1 MRCRGRF
8 FFDWGDVAAI
18 GGLAVLVLILVAP
31 ALLPGRVL
39 IPFDIVTEAWP
50 PWQQPNQPVE
60 VNNMLLA
67 DAVNYIVPV
76 KNLLADSVRQGQLPL
91 WNPYVLGGYPLTYNT
106 QAGAF
111 YPLTALYYFLPLL
124 AVVDL
129 VIILQMMLGALFM
142 YAFLRQI
149 KLQKIAAVVGAAI
162 FIFNGLMMIWLEWQ
176 AVHAAIIWL
185 PLQLLLAER
194 MVIKSASDD
203 PAASRT
209 VYILSILCG
218 VSLAIPW
225 LGGHWNWTL
234 YTSMTLAAYLL
245 WRMGPLLRE
254 RRTWQERRALLQ
266 PTVLIFL
273 VGLGLALVQV
283 LPAFDYLSQS
293 HRQPSTFPEAR
304 ERSLLNRFVVM
315 LIPNFFGS
323 PVDDNWWGPQNFA
336 ETTFFVGLLPLFLT
350 NIAAFTRRD
359 RIATFFI
366 SWGLLGL
373 FWSLGEPGYRMLH
386 ILPIFNGFFPSRA
399 AIVPLFAVAVLSA
412 MGLDCLMKSQSE
424 DRKRYRRIV
433 LGTFAVLFILAGAYF
448 LYYRADVGRTWEYLQ
463 RYTMQA
469 ALFMALSLALIW
481 LRLSGRL
488 RPGPFAL
495 LALLVI
501 IADLFLFGYRYN
513 TISSTA
519 DWFPENGVTSFLQA
533 DDEPNRIVT
542 TAAGIVFPPN
552 SSMIFGLHNISGY
565 EPGILQRTVD
575 YMNTAEGENAVRAE
589 RVLMPKKG
597 LDSGLLDA
605 ANVKYI
611 VTTHD
616 LWQEEPVVGL
626 NQDIVDQWLPLSPG
640 SAIEQRFTVYD
651 AGLHRLDLRL
661 RTSGTEEGTV
671 TARILT
677 ADGVL
682 PLAHDE
688 ISLAEMD
695 QGEWLSFFFSPFSS
709 EWGRSFLLQVEY
721 NGDGQ
726 VLLGASG
733 EDLLPD
739 TELLVEGEARG
750 DLAFTTYYF
759 PRPNLVFE
767 EGTTRIYLNE
777 DYFERAFFVPEAIIA
792 KTPEE
797 ALEGLKTH
805 QNELDQL
812 AILELANQPE
822 PPDLGSGPENSGTI
836 KITSYDLNRVELHTS
851 NDAAGFLLLADT
863 YYPGWRA
870 RLDGEPTPVYQAD
883 YLFRAIYLPPGDH
896 LVEFSFLPPDFVA
909 GAVISG
915 ATLIACLVG
924 LVIFWQKRG
933 KRTEKE
939 SREMFD
945 VTEKTFRQIEP

>member
-1 MRCRGRF
+1 MRSRGRF

-31 ALLPGRVL
+31 TLLPGRVL

-76 KNLLADSVRQGQLPL
+76 KNLLALSVRQGHLPL

-106 QAGAF
+106 QAGVF
-111 YPLTALYYFLPLL
+111 YPLTALYYVMPLL

-149 KLQKIAAVVGAAI
+149 KLSKIGAVVGAAI
-162 FIFNGLMMIWLEWQ
+162 FIFNGLMVIWLEWQ

-194 MVIKSASDD
+194 IVIKSASDD
-203 PAASRT
+203 PTARRN

-234 YTSMTLAAYLL
+234 YTSMTLAAYLF
-245 WRMGPLLRE
+245 WRMFPLLRE
-254 RRTWQERRALLQ
+254 RRTRKERQTLLL
-266 PTVLIFL
+266 PILLIFL
-273 VGLGLALVQV
+273 IGLGLALVQV

-293 HRQPSTFPEAR
+293 HRQALTFQQAR

-323 PVDDNWWGPQNFA
+323 PVDDNWWGPRNFA

-350 NIAAFTRRD
+350 SLAAFTRRD
-359 RIATFFI
+359 RIAAFFMG
-366 SWGLLGL
+366 WGLLGL

-399 AIVPLFAVAVLSA
+399 VIVPLFAVAVLSA
-412 MGLDCLMKSQSE
+412 MGLDCLMKVRPE
-424 DRKRYRRIV
+424 DRKRYGRIA
-433 LGTFAVLFILAGAYF
+433 LGTFAVLLALAGTYF
-448 LYYRADVGRTWEYLQ
+448 LYYRADVSRTWDYLQ
-463 RYTMQA
+463 GYTMQA
-469 ALFMALSLALIW
+469 GIFMAFALALIW
-481 LRLSGRL
+481 LRLSGKL
-488 RPGPFAL
+488 QPGPFAL
-495 LALLVI
+495 LALLLI
-501 IADLFLFGYRYN
+501 IADLFIFGYRYN

-519 DWFPENGVTSFLQA
+519 DWFPENGVTSFLQV
-533 DDEPNRIVT
+533 DDEPNRMVT

-552 SSMIFGLHNISGY
+552 SSMIFGLHNFSGY

-575 YMNTAEGENAVRAE
+575 YMNLAEGENAVRAE

-597 LDSGLLDA
+597 LDSSLLDA

-626 NQDIVDQWLPLSPG
+626 NQDVVDQWLSLSSG
-640 SAIEQRFTVYD
+640 LAIEQRFTVQD

-661 RTSGTEEGTV
+661 QTSGTQKGTI

-688 ISLAEMD
+688 ISLAGLD
-695 QGEWLSFFFSPFSS
+695 LDDWQSFYFDPFSS

-721 NGDGQ
+721 NGDGKT
-726 VLLGASG
+726 LLGASSD
-733 EDLLPD
+733 DLLPD

-759 PRPNLVFE
+759 PRSNLVFE
-767 EGTTRIYLNE
+767 EGTARIYLNQ
-777 DYFERAFFVPEAIIA
+777 DYFDRAFFVPEAIIA
-792 KTPEE
+792 ETPEA
-797 ALEGLKTH
+797 ALRGIKTH
-805 QNELDQL
+805 QNELDRV
-812 AILELANQPE
+812 AILELGNQPE
-822 PPDLGSGPENSGTI
+822 PPDLGSGLENKGTI
-836 KITSYDLNRVELHTS
+836 KITNYDLNRVELQTS
-851 NDAAGFLLLADT
+851 NDSAGFLLLADT

-870 RLDGEPTPVYQAD
+870 RLDGEPTPLYQAD

-896 LVEFSFLPPDFVA
+896 LVAFSFLPPDFVA
-909 GAVISG
+909 GAMISG
-915 ATLIACLVG
+915 VTLIACLVG
-924 LVIFWQKRG
+924 LLILWRKRRYG
-933 KRTEKE
+933 TGKE
-939 SREMFD
+939 SREIFD
-945 VTEKTFRQIEP
+945 VNEKTFRQIDP